1 MKAAVIDASIAIKWV
16 VAEPFSDR
24 ANMLL
29 AHTTLCAPAH
39 WQSEAVNALWGLV
52 YRREISAEDAK
63 DRASSLIDAPVA
75 AVPLSGLLDRS
86 LELSIEMR
94 ITVYDSLYVA
104 LAEARGLPLISSDR
118 ELMRRM
124 AARPGLSR
132 LAQPIEH
139 LLLP

>member
-1 MKAAVIDASIAIKWV
+1 MKAAVIDASVAVKWV

-24 ANMLL
+24 ANALL
-29 AHTTLCAPAH
+29 ASTTLWAPAH
-39 WQSEAVNALWGLV
+39 WQAEAVNGLWGRV
-52 YRREISAEDAK
+52 YRGEMSAEDAE
-63 DRASSLIDAPVA
+63 DRASTLIDAPVGV
-75 AVPLSGLLDRS
+75 VPLSGLIERS
-86 LELSIEMR
+86 LALSIALK

-124 AARPGLSR
+124 AARPPLSR

-139 LLLP
+139 LVLP